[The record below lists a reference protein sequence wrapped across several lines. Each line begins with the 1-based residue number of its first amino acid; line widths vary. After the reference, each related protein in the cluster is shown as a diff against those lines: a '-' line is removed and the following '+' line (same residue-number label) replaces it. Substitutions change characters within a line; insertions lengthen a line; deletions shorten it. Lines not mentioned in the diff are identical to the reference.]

1 MSPETRRVEF
11 TVPQYH
17 QLARVARTQGVLLES
32 HRPELDIWD
41 ARSLYEVAV
50 ALPWKKTR
58 EFKMRESIL
67 AKLEWAKPEPK
78 AKSLAEVLACKP

>member
-1 MSPETRRVEF
+1 MHSPVEKRRVEF

-17 QLARVARTQGVLLES
+17 HLARAARTQGVLLES
-32 HRPELDIWD
+32 HRPDLDIWD

-50 ALPWKKTR
+50 ALPWKTTR

-67 AKLEWAKPEPK
+67 SKLEWAKPEPK
-78 AKSLAEVLACKP
+78 SKTLAEVLS